1 MQEFVPSVT
10 LCEIQSVR
18 MRIVFYSQLTTVGE
32 VLLNLRCQKVY
43 VLKEKDLEPYQ
54 VFFVL
59 MSYNFFC
66 QTIYVFL
73 CNNRGGII
81 EGEKEHMLQKQS
93 TYSILQ

>member
-1 MQEFVPSVT
+1 M
-10 LCEIQSVR
+10 
-18 MRIVFYSQLTTVGE
+18 FYSQLTTVGE

-73 CNNRGGII
+73 CKWNNRG
-81 EGEKEHMLQKQS
+81 EKGTHATKTKHLLYFTVTLAGSAARQMHE
-93 TYSILQ
+93 